1 MCGEANQI
9 YTSDWRTLSC
19 RITVISSK
27 ISLICLFAVWRKKYR
42 ILWLI
47 LSEIL
52 SVRASYH
59 SQKQWDLFSAWE
71 VRRLA
76 KNLWSF
82 MILILKWYLYQL
94 LYSEEQRFFPLLFS
108 ICSISSTRPSHRQI
122 SFTVTGFMLWTVLIF
137 IFLLFLMI
145 TALITT
151 PMLIPR
157 VTILCTWTLCM
168 IYWISVILTL
178 LYKTA
183 AWKTRIRLW
192 SAWLRMLL
200 MIRSS

>member
-1 MCGEANQI
+1 MWGEANQI

-27 ISLICLFAVWRKKYR
+27 TSLICLFITWRKMFR
-42 ILWLI
+42 FLWLI
-47 LSEIL
+47 LRETSFVKVSCL
-52 SVRASYH
+52 F
-59 SQKQWDLFSAWE
+59 QKQWDLFSAWGA
-71 VRRLA
+71 RRLA
-76 KNLWSF
+76 RNLWSF
-82 MILILKWYLYQL
+82 TALILKWYLFQL
-94 LYSEEQRFFPLLFS
+94 LYSEEPRFSPLLFS
-108 ICSISSTRPSHRQI
+108 ICSISSTRPSRRQI
-122 SFTVTGFMLWTVLIF
+122 SFTDTGFMLWTVLIF

-157 VTILCTWTLCM
+157 VTILCTWMLCM

-192 SAWLRMLL
+192 SAWSRMLL